1 MSLTHPKLS
10 KWLFWTLQFFFTRIT
25 HSRRLAA
32 ALGVFLHP
40 VPESKSRDSVLRFSR
55 TRGSGFLVR
64 GACEDRMHD
73 WRSIRAVRTD
83 HSATLRAIHAPT
95 RIAGCDPTHQPPRI
109 RRFVHG
115 AGIIYLI
122 KSFDKIWKPSRV
134 CTVSLGRKKSQKL
147 KPLAF
152 DE

>member
-1 MSLTHPKLS
+1 
-10 KWLFWTLQFFFTRIT
+10 
-25 HSRRLAA
+25 
-32 ALGVFLHP
+32 
-40 VPESKSRDSVLRFSR
+40 
-55 TRGSGFLVR
+55 
-64 GACEDRMHD
+64 MHD
-73 WRSIRAVRTD
+73 RRSIRAVRTD
-83 HSATLRAIHAPT
+83 HSATLRVIHAPT

-109 RRFVHG
+109 RQFVHG

-134 CTVSLGRKKSQKL
+134 CTVSLGRKKSQKF